1 MSVGVKAK
9 LIRENMP
16 VVCMLDCDTAG
27 FNGTAA
33 IIKQLKP
40 FLPVYDRHLDVD
52 PKAAHCGKILGA
64 FDGL

>member
-9 LIRENMP
+9 LIRESRP
-16 VVCMLDCDTAG
+16 VVCMLDNDRAG
-27 FNGTAA
+27 WDGTASV
-33 IIKQLKP
+33 IKQLKP